1 MIEQV
6 WVCGE
11 VLIDLM
17 PDGLERKAV
26 VGGGPANTAK
36 ALAKLGI
43 DVQFIDG
50 ISTDKYGQMAL
61 KLLHKD
67 GVLLDFVKFSDK
79 PTCLAI
85 VSLNDQ
91 GGASYEFVIEG
102 TATFDFSAS
111 WLPDPVAIKP
121 SLLHI
126 GTLVTAIEPAASV
139 LFEWAKQV
147 AKVSPVVFDP
157 NIRPAVISDR
167 SEYVKQVERW
177 ISISSAVK
185 VSDDDIYW
193 LYPGVELDLV
203 ANKWLSMGPDLVVA
217 TFGDKGLTGYRK
229 NEKVAV
235 DAKKVVVAD
244 TVGAGDTVGA
254 ILVEA
259 IIEDGLDKLTGMRL
273 SVMLE
278 RAAKAAA
285 ITVSRSGA
293 LPPSKAEI
301 K

>member
-1 MIEQV
+1 LSNQV

-11 VLIDLM
+11 VLIDLI
-17 PDGLERKAV
+17 PDGTERKAV

-43 DVQFIDG
+43 DAQFIDG

-61 KLLHKD
+61 KQLHKD

-85 VSLNDQ
+85 VSLNKQ
-91 GGASYEFVIEG
+91 GAASYEFVIEG
-102 TATFDFSAS
+102 TATFDFSAT
-111 WLPDPVAIKP
+111 WLPDPVVNKP

-147 AKVSPVVFDP
+147 AKVSPIVFDP
-157 NIRPAVISDR
+157 NIRPAVMSDR
-167 SEYVKQVERW
+167 AEYVKQVERW
-177 ISISSAVK
+177 VSISSSVK

-193 LYPGVELDLV
+193 LYPGVELDQI
-203 ANKWLSMGPDLVVA
+203 ANKWLSMGPELVVV

-259 IIEDGLDKLTGMRL
+259 IIEDGLEKLKGDRL
-273 SVMLE
+273 SVMLD

-285 ITVSRSGA
+285 ITVSRTGA

>member
-1 MIEQV
+1 LSNQV

-11 VLIDLM
+11 VLIDLI
-17 PDGLERKAV
+17 PDGTERKAV

-43 DVQFIDG
+43 DAQFIDG

-61 KLLHKD
+61 KQLHKD

-85 VSLNDQ
+85 VSLNKE

-102 TATFDFSAS
+102 TATFDFSAT
-111 WLPDPVAIKP
+111 WLPDPVANKP

-147 AKVSPVVFDP
+147 AKVSPIVFDP
-157 NIRPAVISDR
+157 NIRPAVMSDR
-167 SEYVKQVERW
+167 AEYVKQVERW
-177 ISISSAVK
+177 VSISSAVK

-193 LYPGVELDLV
+193 LYPGVELDLL
-203 ANKWLSMGPDLVVA
+203 ANKWLAMGPELVVV

-273 SVMLE
+273 SVMLN

-285 ITVSRSGA
+285 ITVSRTGA

-301 K
+301 N

>member
-1 MIEQV
+1 MSNQV

-11 VLIDLM
+11 VLIDLI
-17 PDGLERKAV
+17 PDGTERKAV

-43 DVQFIDG
+43 DAQFIDG

-61 KLLHKD
+61 KQLHKD

-85 VSLNDQ
+85 VSLNKQ
-91 GGASYEFVIEG
+91 GGASYEFVIDG
-102 TATFDFSAS
+102 TATFDFSS
-111 WLPDPVAIKP
+111 FWLPDPVANKP

-139 LFEWAKQV
+139 LFEWAKKV
-147 AKVSPVVFDP
+147 AKVSPIVFDP
-157 NIRPAVISDR
+157 NIRPAVMSDR
-167 SEYVKQVERW
+167 TEYVKQVERW
-177 ISISSAVK
+177 VSISSAVK

-193 LYPGVELDLV
+193 LYPGVELDLL
-203 ANKWLSMGPDLVVA
+203 ANKWLDMGPELVVV

-229 NEKVAV
+229 NEKVEV
-235 DAKKVVVAD
+235 GAKKVVVAD

-273 SVMLE
+273 SVMLD

-285 ITVSRSGA
+285 ITVSRTGA

>member
-1 MIEQV
+1 LSNQV

-11 VLIDLM
+11 VLIDLI
-17 PDGLERKAV
+17 PDGTERRAV

-43 DVQFIDG
+43 DAQFIDG

-61 KLLHKD
+61 KQLHKD

-85 VSLNDQ
+85 VSLNKE
-91 GGASYEFVIEG
+91 GGASYEFVIDG
-102 TATFDFSAS
+102 TATFDFSPL
-111 WLPDPVAIKP
+111 WLPDPAAGKP

-147 AKVSPVVFDP
+147 AKVSPIVFDP
-157 NIRPAVISDR
+157 NIRPAVMSDR
-167 SEYVKQVERW
+167 AEYVKQVERW
-177 ISISSAVK
+177 VSISSSVK

-203 ANKWLSMGPDLVVA
+203 ANKWLSMGPELVVV

-229 NEKVAV
+229 DEKVAV

-259 IIEDGLDKLTGMRL
+259 IIEDGLDKLTEKRL
-273 SVMLE
+273 SVMLD

-285 ITVSRSGA
+285 ITVSRTGA
-293 LPPSKAEI
+293 LPPSKDEI
-301 K
+301 

>member
-1 MIEQV
+1 MSNQV

-11 VLIDLM
+11 VLIDLI
-17 PDGLERKAV
+17 PDGTERKAV

-43 DVQFIDG
+43 DAQFIDG

-61 KLLHKD
+61 KQLHKD

-85 VSLNDQ
+85 VSLNKE

-102 TATFDFSAS
+102 TATFDFSAL
-111 WLPDPVAIKP
+111 WLPDPVSNKP

-147 AKVSPVVFDP
+147 AKVAPIVFDP
-157 NIRPAVISDR
+157 NIRPAVMSDR
-167 SEYVKQVERW
+167 AEYVKQVERW
-177 ISISSAVK
+177 VSISSAVK
-185 VSDDDIYW
+185 VSNDDIYW
-193 LYPGVELDLV
+193 LYPGVELDQV
-203 ANKWLSMGPDLVVA
+203 ANKWLSMGPELVVV

-229 NEKVAV
+229 NEKVTV

-259 IIEDGLDKLTGMRL
+259 IIEDGLDKLTGDRL
-273 SVMLE
+273 SVMLD

-285 ITVSRSGA
+285 ITVSRTGA
-293 LPPSKAEI
+293 LPPSKDEI
-301 K
+301 

>member
-1 MIEQV
+1 MSNQV

-11 VLIDLM
+11 VLIDLI
-17 PDGLERKAV
+17 PDGTERKAV

-43 DVQFIDG
+43 DAQFIDG

-61 KLLHKD
+61 KQLHKD

-85 VSLNDQ
+85 VSLNKQ

-102 TATFDFSAS
+102 TATFDFSAT
-111 WLPDPVAIKP
+111 WLPDPVVNKP

-147 AKVSPVVFDP
+147 AKVSPIVFDP
-157 NIRPAVISDR
+157 NIRPAVMSDR
-167 SEYVKQVERW
+167 AEYVKQVERW
-177 ISISSAVK
+177 VSISSAVK

-193 LYPGVELDLV
+193 LYPGVELDQV
-203 ANKWLSMGPDLVVA
+203 ANKWLALGPELVVV

-229 NEKVAV
+229 DEKVAV

-259 IIEDGLDKLTGMRL
+259 IIEDGLNKLTGMRL
-273 SVMLE
+273 SVMLD

-285 ITVSRSGA
+285 ITVSRTGA